1 MAEYLQEHPA
11 AAAFVHAPKP
21 APESLA
27 MERFYG
33 VNAFKLVNESG
44 VVTYIRYRIFP
55 LEEKEEEEESCS
67 TRSKDE
73 DEEEEEEDKL
83 PPPSKR
89 NDSYL
94 FSDLQTRLSKT
105 PSSTIKFQLEA
116 QIADMDHDI
125 VDDATIHWPEERTVV
140 TLGILTLETYE
151 EEEESL
157 REQQHVIFDPIP
169 RVEGIEPSE
178 DPILEMRAALYLISG
193 RIRRQAA

>member
-33 VNAFKLVNESG
+33 VNAFKLVNESS

-55 LEEKEEEEESCS
+55 LEEEKEEEEEEESSS
-67 TRSKDE
+67 TRSK
-73 DEEEEEEDKL
+73 EEEEEDKL
-83 PPPSKR
+83 PPPSKK

-94 FSDLQTRLSKT
+94 FYDLQTRLSKT

-151 EEEESL
+151 DEEESL